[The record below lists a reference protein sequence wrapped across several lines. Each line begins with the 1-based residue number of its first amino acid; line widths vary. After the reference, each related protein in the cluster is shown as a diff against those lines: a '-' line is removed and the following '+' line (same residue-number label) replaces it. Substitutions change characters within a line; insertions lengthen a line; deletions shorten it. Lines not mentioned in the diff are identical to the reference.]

1 MSRAAAVLAI
11 SFTFV
16 SSVVHADM
24 IHNVATA
31 LDYAGFDARG
41 SLNPL
46 SGGADLLITRQFN
59 GNLFDFGGAELAVQ
73 GPISLQ
79 VSTGGRVVPQFDV
92 AFSTAANAR
101 SQPTA
106 LTYNYSSDIGAQ
118 STSISGSMLI
128 DGNFSINALG
138 FYDLTLTSSARNTI
152 TRDGVVTDSG
162 AIDSDVGPITVSG
175 NVFADVLAIL
185 TDPLFEQS
193 GRENPFDSISKLLLD
208 ANADGTSALT
218 MLPDLGSQASEN
230 TNRSFDALHPALSN
244 IPQGRAVEVGH
255 AAVPEPTVLI
265 MLLLGLPLVVRRAW
279 RVGHE

>member
-1 MSRAAAVLAI
+1 MLRAAAVLAI
-11 SFTFV
+11 SFSFV
-16 SSVVHADM
+16 SSVVQADT

-41 SLNPL
+41 SRNPL
-46 SGGADLLITRQFN
+46 SGGVDLLITRQFN

-79 VSTGGRVVPQFDV
+79 VSTGGRVLPQFDV

-101 SQPTA
+101 SQATP
-106 LTYNYSSDIGAQ
+106 LSYNYSSDIGPQ

-138 FYDLTLTSSARNTI
+138 FYDLTLRSSARNTI

-162 AIDSDVGPITVSG
+162 TIDSDVGPITVSG

-193 GRENPFDSISKLLLD
+193 GRENPFDAISKLLID
-208 ANADGTSALT
+208 ASVDGTSALAT
-218 MLPDLGSQASEN
+218 LPDLDSQASLN
-230 TNRSFDALHPALSN
+230 ANRSFDAFHPAVSHAN
-244 IPQGRAVEVGH
+244 HGRAVGH

-265 MLLLGLPLVVRRAW
+265 MLLLGLPLIARRAW
-279 RVGHE
+279 RMGHA